1 MRTTVTLDDD
11 LLAQAGAAMGTTER
25 SVLLHE
31 GLKLIVQREAARRLA
46 ALGASAPGLDL
57 PARRRPAPKAARAAR
72 PRRTR

>member
-1 MRTTVTLDDD
+1 MAYLHTLST
-11 LLAQAGAAMGTTER
+11 L
-25 SVLLHE
+25 VLSF
-31 GLKLIVQREAARRLA
+31 A